1 VNLDPGQLAALSAA
15 VSEGTFEA
23 AARALH
29 VTPSA
34 ISQRVK
40 ALEVTLGRVLVTRTK
55 PVQPTES
62 GQAVLRLARQ
72 IQVLTADVLGELS
85 PEAGVATGRATIGLA
100 ANADSLATW
109 LPAALASAGTGF
121 VFDLHRA
128 DQERTTELLR
138 QGVVMAAVTSSA
150 EPVAGCS
157 VRRLGR
163 MSYRPVASADFA
175 ARWFAGGVS
184 ADGLAVAPVVVFDRD
199 DRLQDGYLRKR
210 TRRRIEPPRHH
221 LPDSAAFVDAVAL
234 GMGWGMLPDQQSA
247 AGLRAGDL
255 VRIDPDYASVVT
267 LYWQQWR
274 LGSAPL
280 NTLAG
285 AVLAFAATALNPLGS
300 HQGRRLGRLGPG

>member
-1 VNLDPGQLAALSAA
+1 
-15 VSEGTFEA
+15 
-23 AARALH
+23 
-29 VTPSA
+29 
-34 ISQRVK
+34 
-40 ALEVTLGRVLVTRTK
+40 
-55 PVQPTES
+55 
-62 GQAVLRLARQ
+62 
-72 IQVLTADVLGELS
+72 VLGELS
-85 PEAGVATGRATIGLA
+85 PEAGAAAGPAIIALA

-109 LPAALASAGTGF
+109 LPAALASAGAAF

-138 QGVVMAAVTSSA
+138 QGVAMAAVTSSA

-175 ARWFAGGVS
+175 ARWFPGGVTAGG
-184 ADGLAVAPVVVFDRD
+184 LAAAPVVVFDRD
-199 DRLQDGYLRKR
+199 DRLQDGYLRRR

-255 VRIDPDYASVVT
+255 VRIDPDYAAVVT

-280 NTLAG
+280 NTVAG

-300 HQGRRLGRLGPG
+300 RHGRDHGPHGSG